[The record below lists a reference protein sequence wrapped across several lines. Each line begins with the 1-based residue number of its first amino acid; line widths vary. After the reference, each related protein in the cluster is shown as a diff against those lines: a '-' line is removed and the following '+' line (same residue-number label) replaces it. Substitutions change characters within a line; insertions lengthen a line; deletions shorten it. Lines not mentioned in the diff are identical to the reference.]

1 MNRKTPSDNWK
12 SLMTLMTLDTRD
24 TLNFNKKI
32 GETFVNRNGNVVT
45 LHPETKAGDWLWQG
59 TAIGKINGIHDTAWQ
74 LTLVDEPEHI
84 LT

>member
-1 MNRKTPSDNWK
+1 
-12 SLMTLMTLDTRD
+12 MTHYIFT
-24 TLNFNKKI
+24 KEI
-32 GETFVNRNGNVVT
+32 GETLVNRNGNVVT

-59 TAIGKINGIHDTAWQ
+59 TAIGKINGIHDTARQ